1 MKMRFPPLWLTLAHD
16 AVMAA
21 AAFVGAVVL
30 RVGWEAFE
38 DRPELM
44 GGGTAL
50 FVAIALL
57 SNRLTGLHRGV
68 WRYTALTDLLTIAK
82 AATLTVAGFAM
93 VMFLVQRGDFLPR
106 TSLFYAWGL
115 LILLLIAGR
124 AVYRGIKERSA
135 SALLSAAREP
145 VVVIGAGDE
154 ADLFLASLR
163 RSNAP
168 YRVVALIDERERRK
182 GQAIRGVRVEGGI
195 DDLPALLERLA
206 ARDQAPQKLILAQAD
221 AKPEAV
227 RRLLEL
233 AQSLSLPLVRVPRL
247 TDFRAGDAPV
257 QLQPVALED
266 LLGRPPLPLDRA
278 PLENLVRGRRVLVT
292 GAGGS
297 IGSELVRQIAALG
310 PEHLT
315 LLDAS
320 EYALY
325 AIDLQVSETYPALP
339 RVSVLADVRDAA
351 RISRVFTEARPDLVF
366 HAAAIKHVPL
376 AEANPLEC
384 FATNILGSRIV
395 AEASRAVG
403 ARAMV
408 QISTDKAVNP
418 TNVMGASKRVAEM
431 WAQAQDLAENSGMRC
446 VLVRFGNV
454 LGSTGSVIP
463 LFQRQLQRGGPLT
476 VTHAEITRYFMTIAE
491 AVELV
496 LHASA
501 YGTTDAAAPGRIF
514 VLDMGE
520 PVKIIELARQMI
532 RLHGLRPEVD
542 IPIDITGLRPGEK
555 LYEELF
561 HDAETLDPTPVAG
574 VRLAAPRTVALTDLT
589 RDLDALADAI
599 ARGDTRAAFAIL
611 HRLVPE
617 FSPSSAS

>member
-1 MKMRFPPLWLTLAHD
+1 MRLPPIWLTLVHD
-16 AVMAA
+16 AA
-21 AAFVGAVVL
+21 AAALAFIGAVVL
-30 RVGWEAFE
+30 RVGWDAFT

-44 GGGTAL
+44 TGGTLLFAAL
-50 FVAIALL
+50 TLISA
-57 SNRLTGLHRGV
+57 RLTGLTRGV
-68 WRYTALTDLLTIAK
+68 WRYTSLADLLGVVKT
-82 AATLTVAGFAM
+82 ATLTVPIFA
-93 VMFLVQRGDFLPR
+93 LVLFFIQRGDYLPR
-106 TSLFYAWGL
+106 SSLLYAWAL
-115 LILLLIAGR
+115 LVLLLIAGR
-124 AVYRGIKERSA
+124 ALYRAIKERSA
-135 SALLSAAREP
+135 AALLSAAREP
-145 VVVIGAGDE
+145 VVLIGAGDE
-154 ADLFLASLR
+154 ADLFLANLK
-163 RSNAP
+163 RSAAP
-168 YRVVALIDERERRK
+168 YRVVALVDERERRH

-195 DDLPALLERLA
+195 DALPQVIARLS
-206 ARDQAPQKLILAQAD
+206 ARDEAPQKLILAQSD
-221 AKPEAV
+221 AKPETV
-227 RRLLEL
+227 RRLLEA
-233 AQSLSLPLVRVPRL
+233 AQSLNLPLVRLPRL
-247 TDFRAGDAPV
+247 TDFRDGDISVALRP
-257 QLQPVALED
+257 LALED
-266 LLGRPPLPLDRA
+266 LLGRPPQPLDRA
-278 PLENLVRGRRVLVT
+278 PLENLVRGQRVLVT

-297 IGSELVRQIAALG
+297 IGAELVRQIAALG
-310 PEHLT
+310 PAHLT

-325 AIDLQVSETYPALP
+325 SIDLQVSELFPALP
-339 RVSVLADVRDAA
+339 RRAVIADVRDAG
-351 RISRVFTEARPDLVF
+351 RIGRIFTEAAPDLVF

-395 AEASRAVG
+395 AEASRRAG
-403 ARAMV
+403 AKAMV
-408 QISTDKAVNP
+408 LISSDKAVNP

-431 WAQAQDLAENSGMRC
+431 WVQAQDLSENHGPRF

-520 PVKIIELARQMI
+520 PVKIIDLARQMI

-542 IPIDITGLRPGEK
+542 IPIEITGLRPGEK

-561 HDAETLDPTPVAG
+561 HDSEALDPTPVSG
-574 VRLAAPRTVALTDLT
+574 VRLAAPRTWALPDLT
-589 RDLDALADAI
+589 REFDAMAEAV
-599 ARGDTRAAFAIL
+599 ARGDTAAALTIL

-617 FSPSSAS
+617 FSPAP